1 MDRGIKAIYR
11 IYPLSLEWSLYDEH
25 NRPEDKN
32 IKYIKELLLRHN
44 INPIIALEYKVYN
57 QRKKVQRIKLK

>member
-1 MDRGIKAIYR
+1 MMNTIGQKT
-11 IYPLSLEWSLYDEH
+11 
-25 NRPEDKN
+25 KN

-57 QRKKVQRIKLK
+57 LKEEVQRIKLK